1 MKKYFLASKDFYN
14 RSNALAL
21 RLLDDELVNVYDH
34 NLFVRLPDETRLRL
48 LRNEPIVEV
57 LVEAV
62 SSNYTC
68 RNGYF
73 NLRQVYHDSR
83 VFDPPHRR
91 LNEFERE
98 MNKAGM
104 EL

>member
-1 MKKYFLASKDFYN
+1 MKKYFLAGKDFYN
-14 RSNALAL
+14 RSNSLAL
-21 RLLDDELVNVYDH
+21 RLLDDELVNLYD
-34 NLFVRLPDETRLRL
+34 L

-68 RNGYF
+68 GNGYF
-73 NLRQVYHDSR
+73 NLHQVYHDSR

-98 MNKAGM
+98 RNKAGM